1 MDGKI
6 VIVTGATS
14 GIGEAACYLLGKRG
28 AKVVAAGRRTDRGDA
43 VVQRIRD
50 AGGQAIFVQADMASD
65 GDIRNVVD
73 MAVRT
78 YGGLDGAFNN
88 AGMGGGR
95 EQLHEHTDENWNQVV
110 AVNLTG
116 VYRCMKYQIAAM
128 LQSGARKPG
137 GAAIVNTA
145 STLGHRASHLSG
157 PAYTAT
163 KHAVIG
169 LSQQAAISYV
179 RENIRVNVVSPGAT
193 DTELLAPLKAMGP
206 DIIKQVNEINPIGR
220 MATAEEVANAAV
232 FLLSDAAA
240 MITGHALPVDGGQL
254 AKL

>member
-1 MDGKI
+1 MDGKV

-14 GIGEAACYLLGKRG
+14 GIGEAACHLLAARG
-28 AKVVAAGRRTDRGDA
+28 ARVVAAGRRADRGEA
-43 VVQRIRD
+43 VAARIRD
-50 AGGQAIFVQADMASD
+50 GGGQAIFVRADMASD

-88 AGMGGGR
+88 AGMGGAR
-95 EQLHEHTDENWNQVV
+95 QALHEFDDANWNQVV

-128 LQSGARKPG
+128 LTSGARKPG

-145 STLGHRASHLSG
+145 STLGHRASPLSG

-163 KHAVIG
+163 KHGVIG
-169 LSQQAAISYV
+169 LSRQAAISYV
-179 RENIRVNVVSPGAT
+179 RDNIRVNVVSPGAT

-206 DIIKQVNEINPIGR
+206 EVVKQVNEINPIGR
-220 MATAEEVANAAV
+220 MATPEEVAHAAV